1 MRPIGELSA
10 KDASHIRC
18 VLFDID
24 DTITTGGKLTA
35 DAYQSIWD
43 LSDAGLKTV
52 PITGRPAGWCDLIAR
67 QWPVDGV
74 IGENGALAYWEEKGV
89 LKRLYHPNAVK
100 NTHPILSKIRDRVL
114 SEIPQT
120 RVAQDQFARLFDLA
134 IDFAEEDPKLPLDV
148 AERIK
153 EICTEE
159 GAMAK
164 VSSIHIN
171 TWMGV
176 YSKLEM
182 SKLFLAA
189 RFGYDDPASVIF
201 FGDSPNDEPM
211 FAHFPL
217 SVGVA
222 SIADYRHL
230 IDHLPAFI
238 TKRNGGAGFHEGVDR
253 LLSLR

>member
-1 MRPIGELSA
+1 MKPIRELSTG
-10 KDASHIRC
+10 DASHIRY

-24 DTITTGGKLTA
+24 DTITTEGKLTA
-35 DAYQSIWD
+35 QAYQSLWD
-43 LSDAGLKTV
+43 LSDAGFRV
-52 PITGRPAGWCDLIAR
+52 IPVTGRPAGWCDLIAR

-74 IGENGALAYWEEKGV
+74 VGENGALAYWEEEGV

-100 NTHPILSKIRDRVL
+100 NTHPILSKIKDRVL
-114 SEIPQT
+114 SEVPEA
-120 RVAQDQFARLFDLA
+120 RVAQDQFSRLFDLA
-134 IDFAEEDPKLPLDV
+134 IDFAEEKPKLPLET

-153 EICTEE
+153 RICIEE
-159 GAMAK
+159 GATAK
-164 VSSIHIN
+164 VSSIHVN

-182 SKLFLAA
+182 SEFFLSK

-211 FAHFPL
+211 FAYFPL

-222 SIADYRHL
+222 SIADYRQL

-238 TKRNGGAGFHEGVDR
+238 TKERGGAGFHEGVNR
-253 LLSLR
+253 LLALR